1 MCQPR
6 DPMPH
11 LFSPNGS
18 REKAVHGGC
27 VETFKCTR
35 THSLTLWKYNHLH
48 VQYIHLFP
56 CALCLAHK
64 HTATTHERTHTPAHT
79 CMPLTQTHRHKPHNK
94 SQTLA
99 DHTALSCGENKGYSY
114 PSQWEVCT
122 ANSPSPSLPLLS
134 PQLFITDNLHSQTFH
149 FPAIVRF
156 LIIFISP

>member
-1 MCQPR
+1 MHARLCQPKT
-6 DPMPH
+6 PCH
-11 LFSPNGS
+11 IYLAE
-18 REKAVHGGC
+18 REQRENSVSAVW
-27 VETFKCTR
+27 KR
-35 THSLTLWKYNHLH
+35 LNAHSLSCSWKYNHLH
-48 VQYIHLFP
+48 VYVCTFFFFFP
-56 CALCLAHK
+56 RPSRTNTHTHK
-64 HTATTHERTHTPAHT
+64 HTPAHT

-122 ANSPSPSLPLLS
+122 ANSLSPSLPRLS

-149 FPAIVRF
+149 FSAIVRF